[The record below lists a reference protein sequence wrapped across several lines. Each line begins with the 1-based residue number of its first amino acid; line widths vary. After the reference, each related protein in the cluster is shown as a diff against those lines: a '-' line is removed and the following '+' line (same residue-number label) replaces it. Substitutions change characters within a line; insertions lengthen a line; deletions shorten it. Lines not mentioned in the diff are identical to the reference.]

1 MPSVIDAD
9 VALRNGRNMTLA
21 YLTRLS
27 WRNVWRQPR
36 RSGILILTVAVGTL
50 SLLGSFAFMDGMMR
64 QMLDGA
70 VVLDGGTV
78 QIAHEDYQQNPTL
91 EQTVAVPA
99 QYPTSIVAASPEI
112 RFSGMGQSA
121 SQSVGARV
129 IGIDTMAHPGVSDI
143 RDRIVEGGPLRSRG
157 VWIGAEMAKRL
168 RLRIGDRFVLMASD
182 IQADVQAAAFDV
194 VGIFRTAD
202 TRFDRST
209 VFLTIEDARRL
220 TGIKAPY
227 VSTISL
233 KHDEEVPLNDVVD
246 ALSQQFIGQSTA
258 ILTWQDRNAWL
269 EMSLQAYDQFAIFLA
284 IILFVAVAFT
294 FANAFLMVMLERMR
308 ETGVVMAIGL
318 RPALVRLAY
327 IIESLITATSGIILA
342 LLLGTPVY
350 LWLNH
355 TGIDLGSFATGLNA
369 YGIDATVYP
378 SLDANRVWMSLIV
391 IFLFTTIAVVYPA
404 MKASRTQIVEALR
417 HV

>member
-1 MPSVIDAD
+1 
-9 VALRNGRNMTLA
+9 
-21 YLTRLS
+21 
-27 WRNVWRQPR
+27 
-36 RSGILILTVAVGTL
+36 
-50 SLLGSFAFMDGMMR
+50 
-64 QMLDGA
+64 
-70 VVLDGGTV
+70 
-78 QIAHEDYQQNPTL
+78 
-91 EQTVAVPA
+91 
-99 QYPTSIVAASPEI
+99 
-112 RFSGMGQSA
+112 
-121 SQSVGARV
+121 
-129 IGIDTMAHPGVSDI
+129 
-143 RDRIVEGGPLRSRG
+143 
-157 VWIGAEMAKRL
+157 
-168 RLRIGDRFVLMASD
+168 
-182 IQADVQAAAFDV
+182 
-194 VGIFRTAD
+194 
-202 TRFDRST
+202 
-209 VFLTIEDARRL
+209 
-220 TGIKAPY
+220 
-227 VSTISL
+227 
-233 KHDEEVPLNDVVD
+233 
-246 ALSQQFIGQSTA
+246 
-258 ILTWQDRNAWL
+258 
-269 EMSLQAYDQFAIFLA
+269 MSLQAYDQFAIFLA